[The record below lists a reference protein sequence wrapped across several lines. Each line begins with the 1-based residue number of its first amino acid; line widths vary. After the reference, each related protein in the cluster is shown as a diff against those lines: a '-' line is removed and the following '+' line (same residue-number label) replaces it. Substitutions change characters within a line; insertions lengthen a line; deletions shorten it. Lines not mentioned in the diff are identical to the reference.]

1 MQVKHWWHQ
10 LLKRGE
16 TLIIIRHS
24 RLHRHLNY
32 IVRVVL
38 VLGLEDK
45 VGEGADKDED
55 AVEGEGDEEEVE
67 VAVVPLP

>member
-10 LLKRGE
+10 LLRRGE

-24 RLHRHLNY
+24 CLHRHLNY

-55 AVEGEGDEEEVE
+55 AVEGEGD
-67 VAVVPLP
+67 